1 MLPGAFPTGSRKF
14 FAAQW
19 GKLYRKAFLRSINLR
34 TFALLKRKSK
44 MEKKKILFVCL
55 GNICR
60 SSAAEGVMRRLVE
73 EAGMGDRFEIDS
85 AGILSYHRGELPDPR
100 MRAHAA
106 RRGYR
111 LTHRSRPVTT
121 DDFLHFDLIIG
132 MDARNMDDL
141 RERAPS
147 PEEWAKLRRMTDFAL
162 AHTDADHVPDPY
174 YGGAEGFEYV
184 LDLLEDA
191 CAGLLQACLTDD
203 GTRLR
208 SNASPD

>member
-1 MLPGAFPTGSRKF
+1 
-14 FAAQW
+14 
-19 GKLYRKAFLRSINLR
+19 
-34 TFALLKRKSK
+34 

-73 EAGMGDRFEIDS
+73 EAGRADEFVIDS
-85 AGILSYHRGELPDPR
+85 AGILSYHRGELPDAR

-106 RRGYR
+106 RRGYE
-111 LTHRSRPVTT
+111 LVHRSRPVTT
-121 DDFLHFDLIIG
+121 DDFFDFDLIIG

-147 PEEWAKLRRMTDFAL
+147 PAEWGKLRRMTDFCTR
-162 AHTDADHVPDPY
+162 HPQADYVPDPY
-174 YGGAEGFEYV
+174 YGGAEGFELV

-191 CAGLLQACLTDD
+191 CEGLLRELSRGVVSKYSN
-203 GTRLR
+203 GTQMTQI
-208 SNASPD
+208 